1 MEQVT
6 ISYTVKGSGR
16 PLILLHG
23 NSEDHTIFKEAADVL
38 ANYFTVYTPDS
49 RCHGQSTDTDELHYR
64 DMADDMIRFMERLD
78 LRDVIFTGFSDGG
91 IVGLIAA
98 AKSDRITSLITC
110 GANVTP
116 YGVAPW
122 LRLMIKCVYAA
133 TKDKKMGLMLKEP
146 DITDEELQSIK
157 AETLVC
163 AGSKDLVKLSETEH
177 IASAIP
183 GAKILILPDET
194 HTSYTVHSTK
204 LADIILNFVL

>member
-6 ISYTVKGSGR
+6 IAYTVKGSGR

-64 DMADDMIRFMERLD
+64 DMAEDMIRFMERMD

-146 DITDEELQSIK
+146 DITDEELKSIK

-204 LADIILNFVL
+204 LADIILNFVF

>member
-6 ISYTVKGSGR
+6 IAYTVKGSGR

-133 TKDKKMGLMLKEP
+133 AKDKKMGLMLKEP

-157 AETLVC
+157 AKTLVC

-177 IASAIP
+177 IASVVP
-183 GAKILILPDET
+183 GAKMLILPDET

-204 LADIILNFVL
+204 LADVILNFVF

>member
-6 ISYTVKGSGR
+6 IAYTVKGSGR

-23 NSEDHTIFKEAADVL
+23 NSEDHTIFKETADVL

-64 DMADDMIRFMERLD
+64 DMAEDMIRLMERMD

-146 DITDEELQSIK
+146 DITDEELKSIK

-204 LADIILNFVL
+204 LADIILNFVF

>member
-6 ISYTVKGSGR
+6 IAYTVKGSGR

-23 NSEDHTIFKEAADVL
+23 NSEDHTIFKETADVL

-64 DMADDMIRFMERLD
+64 DMAEDMIRFMERMD

-146 DITDEELQSIK
+146 DITDEELKSIK

-204 LADIILNFVL
+204 LADIILNFVF

>member
-6 ISYTVKGSGR
+6 IAYTVKGSGR

-49 RCHGQSTDTDELHYR
+49 RCHGQSTDTAELHYR

-91 IVGLIAA
+91 IIGLIAA

-133 TKDKKMGLMLKEP
+133 AKDKKMGLMLKEP
-146 DITDEELQSIK
+146 DITDQELQSIK
-157 AETLVC
+157 AKTLVC

-177 IASAIP
+177 IASVVP
-183 GAKILILPDET
+183 GAKMLILPDET

-204 LADIILNFVL
+204 LADVILNFVF

>member
-6 ISYTVKGSGR
+6 IAYTVKGSGR

-23 NSEDHTIFKEAADVL
+23 NSEDHTIFKETADVL

-64 DMADDMIRFMERLD
+64 DMAEDMIRFMERMD

-204 LADIILNFVL
+204 LADIILNFVF